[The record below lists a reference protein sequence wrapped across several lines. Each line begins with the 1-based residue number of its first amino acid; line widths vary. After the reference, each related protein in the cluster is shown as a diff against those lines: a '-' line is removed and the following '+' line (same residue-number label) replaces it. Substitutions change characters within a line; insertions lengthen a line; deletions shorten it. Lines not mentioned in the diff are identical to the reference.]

1 MPGGAVSSEPG
12 SDPSTLGAQLRELA
26 GVPGGRLM
34 ARDPVNAPAIRT
46 WCDAM
51 GDGNPVYVDP
61 ATAAASVHGGI
72 VAPPTMLNAWTMPG
86 NVPRP
91 VDPDDAYTGVLRTLD
106 AHGFTSVVA
115 SNSEHEYVRYLRPG
129 DLLTQT
135 TVLEDVSDEKHTAL
149 GVGHFVTN
157 RTDYVDESGEV
168 VGRMRFRVLKF
179 RPGTGRA
186 EAAAVEAPPPRPR
199 PRPGVSP
206 DTEFFWDGL
215 RAGELRIQR
224 SVSSGTLFHPPMVRD
239 PATGSMQFDHVVASG
254 RGTVYSFTV
263 QRYPTAPGFAGPAIS
278 ALVELEEGPR
288 LISTLSAVE
297 PDAVHVGMPVEVVF
311 DEVEPGYVLHAF
323 RPRRPP
329 RRETTLRFGDVAVGD
344 GLAPCPIPITATQ
357 IVAGALASRDFQDV
371 HHDRDL
377 AHARGSQDIFMNILT
392 SSGLCGRYVS
402 DWAGPEAVFRSLRIR
417 LGAPNH
423 PHDTM
428 TMYGSVTAATAE
440 GAGGVVEVSLRGAN
454 SLGDH
459 VVGTAEIALPA

>member
-1 MPGGAVSSEPG
+1 VVTSVTEPET
-12 SDPSTLGAQLRELA
+12 STLGAELRADA
-26 GVPGGRLM
+26 GRPGGRLT
-34 ARDPVNAPAIRT
+34 ARDPVNVPAIRT

-51 GDGNPVYVDP
+51 GDANPVYTDP
-61 ATAAASVHGGI
+61 AAAATSVHGGI

-91 VDPDDAYTGVLRTLD
+91 VDPDDAYTSVLRMLD

-115 SNSEHEYVRYLRPG
+115 SNSEHEYERYLRPG

-135 TVLEDVSDEKHTAL
+135 TVLEDVSDEKQTAL

-157 RTDYVDESGEV
+157 RTDYVDESGAV

-186 EAAAVEAPPPRPR
+186 APAGDDAPPPRPR
-199 PRPGVSP
+199 PRPGISP

-239 PATGSMQFDHVVASG
+239 PGTGGMEFDHVVASG
-254 RGTVYSFTV
+254 RGIVYSFTV

-278 ALVELEEGPR
+278 ALVELEEGTR
-288 LISTLSAVE
+288 LISTLVAVAPE
-297 PDAVHVGMPVEVVF
+297 AVHVGMPVEVVF
-311 DEVEPGYVLHAF
+311 DEVEPGYVVHAF

-344 GLAPCPIPITATQ
+344 DLAPCPIPITATQ
-357 IVAGALASRDFQDV
+357 IVSGALASRDFQDV

-377 AHARGSQDIFMNILT
+377 AHARGSKDIFMNILT
-392 SSGLCGRYVS
+392 SSGLCGRYVG
-402 DWAGPEAVFRSLRIR
+402 DWAGPDAVFRSLRIR

-428 TMYGSVTAATAE
+428 TMYGSVTGATAS
-440 GAGGVVEVSLRGAN
+440 GDGGVVEVSVRGAN

-459 VVGTAEIALPA
+459 VVGTAEIVLPG